1 MKTILLILISLLLPG
16 RAAAITPQYIPADSL
31 RVIALLK
38 KANRLTTS
46 DNPIL
51 FFARELRGTPYVAKT
66 LEKNKNEQLVIN
78 LRQLDCTTY
87 VENVLALVLCHR
99 ENKNTFADFCHYL
112 QNIRYKSGKIEYAS
126 RLHYFSEWIS
136 NHANIG
142 VIHELQTPNPPFTR
156 VQKLNIFYMSRHPQ
170 FYPMLSGDSAAMKKI
185 KKMEEKLTGN
195 EIRYIPRDQIVNSQL
210 LRQTIHDGD
219 ILAIVTRIPGL
230 DTSHIGIAVWHQD
243 GLHLL
248 NASSIRRCVVEEP
261 LTLRA
266 YMQRH
271 PSQLGIRVI
280 QIKN

>member
-99 ENKNTFADFCHYL
+99 ENKNTFADFCYYL

-185 KKMEEKLTGN
+185 KKMEKKLTGN

-280 QIKN
+280 QIKD